1 MALAG
6 EPTERTI
13 GCALVVHL
21 AHGIVEANGVEQTN
35 YDHNDELL
43 SGIAAKE
50 VAKEPTKHVERIEGN
65 ERNGSANMREA
76 QLNEQ
81 VVKVAS
87 VGMERRYAA
96 EDATKHNAQG
106 VEDGHG
112 EHAQRECHNAKARVV
127 QGRQRRVVDHS
138 HAEDA
143 HQHAQH
149 QCARVANKHLA
160 LQSEHIVEEEWHQ
173 RSSRQ
178 RGHDGHRTIIR

>member
-21 AHGIVEANGVEQTN
+21 THGIVEANGVEQTN

-50 VAKEPTKHVERIEGN
+50 VAKEPTKHVESIEGN
-65 ERNGSANMREA
+65 DRNGSANMREA

-96 EDATKHNAQG
+96 ENATKHNAQG
-106 VEDGHG
+106 VED
-112 EHAQRECHNAKARVV
+112 RKSVV
-127 QGRQRRVVDHS
+127 
-138 HAEDA
+138 
-143 HQHAQH
+143 
-149 QCARVANKHLA
+149 
-160 LQSEHIVEEEWHQ
+160 
-173 RSSRQ
+173 
-178 RGHDGHRTIIR
+178 